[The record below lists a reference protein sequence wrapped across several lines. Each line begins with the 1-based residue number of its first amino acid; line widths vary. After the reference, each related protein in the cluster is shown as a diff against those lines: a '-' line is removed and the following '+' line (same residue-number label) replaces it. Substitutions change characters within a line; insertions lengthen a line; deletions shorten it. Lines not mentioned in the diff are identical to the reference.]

1 METMRIEEKRKHPRF
16 SDRILAGATVTLA
29 PVAPFYGDVAKGYL
43 VDLSAGGM
51 GLVLSDLIP
60 KNVFLQMAMTL
71 PDGSR
76 IESVVTVRRIVKQG
90 GYNDF
95 LHGIEFL
102 NPAPEMIDRIE
113 AIAKDIL
120 ACNQRTKDN
129 EKEICVSNC
138 SLLGICK
145 RPQRI
150 VKNVQPALIELTQSL
165 GSAGTQA
172 LQITSAMDTIPD
184 GMVELVTEV
193 TPEDI
198 EKFWKEAA

>member
-1 METMRIEEKRKHPRF
+1 
-16 SDRILAGATVTLA
+16 
-29 PVAPFYGDVAKGYL
+29 
-43 VDLSAGGM
+43 M

-90 GYNDF
+90 DYNDF

-102 NPAPEMIDRIE
+102 NPAPEMIERIE

-120 ACNQRTKDN
+120 ACNQRTKAE
-129 EKEICVSNC
+129 EKDICVTSC
-138 SLLGICK
+138 SLMGICK

-165 GSAGTQA
+165 KSVNAPIVSMTHP
-172 LQITSAMDTIPD
+172 TDTIPE
-184 GMVELVTEV
+184 GTVEVVTEV
-193 TPEDI
+193 TAEEI
-198 EKFWKEAA
+198 EQFWKSAA